1 MEKRLLQTILITF
14 LFLTGYMYLTAKFFP
29 NTQTSAPKNQES
41 PAQPAKPTLDETN
54 PLFSQENSLNT
65 AMLDNFSITYSAKGG
80 YIQKIELKDYK
91 AELPIGTIGVVLAE
105 KDIKFKPQILND
117 RLTFLY
123 PDGNRK
129 EFIFSKNTLTIQF
142 SSPRSSPLVCFSN
155 ALNNNK
161 IEQKFLEIFYYKNN
175 TLHKFLPQK
184 IKEEVIDKVNF
195 AGIGDNYFCAS
206 LLKGTYE
213 IQYLK
218 DKEYTYVA
226 LLPPLSSVSFYIGPQ
241 TEKALKPL
249 GLESIINY
257 GFFHSIGI
265 GLSKLLYF
273 FHSFTKNWGLS
284 IILLSILT
292 YIILLP
298 FTAKS
303 TKAMRKMQ
311 EIQPEIDELRKKY
324 RDNPQKLNKETLE
337 IYKKY
342 KINPIGGC
350 LPLVFQFPV
359 FIALYQV
366 LIKFVEFKNSEF
378 LWIKDL
384 SLPDHALKLPF
395 PAPVDYLNILPLLI
409 VVVGLVQQKFASPV
423 SVSNQHKSMGFMMIF
438 LMGVIF
444 YNFPSGLTLYWL
456 TQNILTFLYQFRV
469 THK

>member
-1 MEKRLLQTILITF
+1 
-14 LFLTGYMYLTAKFFP
+14 
-29 NTQTSAPKNQES
+29 
-41 PAQPAKPTLDETN
+41 
-54 PLFSQENSLNT
+54 
-65 AMLDNFSITYSAKGG
+65 
-80 YIQKIELKDYK
+80 
-91 AELPIGTIGVVLAE
+91 
-105 KDIKFKPQILND
+105 
-117 RLTFLY
+117 
-123 PDGNRK
+123 
-129 EFIFSKNTLTIQF
+129 
-142 SSPRSSPLVCFSN
+142 
-155 ALNNNK
+155 
-161 IEQKFLEIFYYKNN
+161 
-175 TLHKFLPQK
+175 
-184 IKEEVIDKVNF
+184 
-195 AGIGDNYFCAS
+195 
-206 LLKGTYE
+206 
-213 IQYLK
+213 
-218 DKEYTYVA
+218 
-226 LLPPLSSVSFYIGPQ
+226 
-241 TEKALKPL
+241 
-249 GLESIINY
+249 
-257 GFFHSIGI
+257 
-265 GLSKLLYF
+265 
-273 FHSFTKNWGLS
+273 
-284 IILLSILT
+284 
-292 YIILLP
+292 
-298 FTAKS
+298 
-303 TKAMRKMQ
+303 MRKMQ